1 MKEGAKPQRVVVVG
15 AGMVGVSAALWLQES
30 GHEVTLIDRGAP
42 GRGTSYGNAGIF
54 ATYACIPINAPRRI
68 VDAPS
73 MLLDARS
80 PLSIQWS
87 YLPRFLPWALR
98 FLSACRPGR
107 VRATVRALASILE
120 RAEEGF
126 LPLARRAGIE
136 PLLGPAGAL
145 YVYESEES
153 WRRDRGNRE
162 RRRAHG
168 VAMRDLDPSE
178 VYELEPA
185 LAHVVHRGS
194 YLEDVFYLRNPHRG
208 GGRARPRVRAVGWA
222 SAPGRGEVDRKWP
235 SRTPRGGLLG
245 RAHRRGPGGGRL
257 RRVVH
262 AAPRKARGR
271 HPPRHRAGLSRRV
284 PGGGVPAEP
293 AGGPRRRR
301 ILHDSD
307 GGGTSGG
314 RHRRVRGARRPAP
327 AGPGGSPHRGRP
339 AAPPRP
345 RGAGRELARVPADAA
360 RLAARDRS
368 AALRPAHPVRVRA
381 PAPRHDP
388 RRNHR
393 QAHRGA
399 GGRRRRRRASTSLP
413 SRRTASPDPSL
424 G

>member
-73 MLLDARS
+73 MLLDPRS

-194 YLEDVFYLRNPHRG
+194 YLEDVFYLRSPHRVVDG
-208 GGRARPRVRAVGWA
+208 LARAFVQW
-222 SAPGRGEVDRKWP
+222 
-235 SRTPRGGLLG
+235 
-245 RAHRRGPGGGRL
+245 GGRL
-257 RRVVH
+257 RQAEVRTI
-262 AAPRKARGR
+262 
-271 HPPRHRAGLSRRV
+271 
-284 PGGGVPAEP
+284 GGGVPGLLEVVT
-293 AGGPRRRR
+293 AGER
-301 ILHDSD
+301 ILADRVVVASGAWSTRLLGRLADDIPLDTERGYHVVFPEAASLLNRPVAPVD
-307 GGGTSGG
+307 GGFFMTPMEGGLRAAGTIEF
-314 RHRRVRGARRPAP
+314 
-327 AGPGGSPHRGRP
+327 AGLD
-339 AAPPRP
+339 APPRP
-345 RGAGRELARVPADAA
+345 ARVDALTAAA
-360 RLAARDRS
+360 RRLLPDLGEPAES
-368 AALRPAHPVRVRA
+368 WLGFRPTLPDSL
-381 PAPRHDP
+381 PAIGPLPSDP
-388 RRNHR
+388 RILCAFGH
-393 QAHRGA
+393 QHLGMTL
-399 GGRRRRRRASTSLP
+399 GGITGKLIAELVDGTGPP
-413 SRRTASPDPSL
+413 SVDLAPFRPDRFA
-424 G
+424 

>member
-73 MLLDARS
+73 MLLDPRS

-107 VRATVRALASILE
+107 VRATVRALASILAH
-120 RAEEGF
+120 AEEGF

-153 WRRDRGNRE
+153 WRRDRANRE

-168 VAMRDLDPSE
+168 VATRDLDPSE

-194 YLEDVFYLRNPHRG
+194 YLEDVFYLRNPHRVVDG
-208 GGRARPRVRAVGWA
+208 LARAFVQW
-222 SAPGRGEVDRKWP
+222 
-235 SRTPRGGLLG
+235 
-245 RAHRRGPGGGRL
+245 GGRL
-257 RRVVH
+257 RQGEVRTIGSGVPGLLEVVTAGERILADRVVVASGAWSTRLLGRLADDIPLDTERGYH
-262 AAPRKARGR
+262 VVFPEAASLLNRPVAPIDGGFFMTPMEGGLRAAGTVEF
-271 HPPRHRAGLSRRV
+271 AGL
-284 PGGGVPAEP
+284 
-293 AGGPRRRR
+293 
-301 ILHDSD
+301 D
-307 GGGTSGG
+307 
-314 RHRRVRGARRPAP
+314 
-327 AGPGGSPHRGRP
+327 
-339 AAPPRP
+339 APPRP
-345 RGAGRELARVPADAA
+345 ARVDALTAAA
-360 RLAARDRS
+360 RRLLPDLGEPAES
-368 AALRPAHPVRVRA
+368 WLGFRPTLPDSL
-381 PAPRHDP
+381 PAIGPLPSDP
-388 RRNHR
+388 RILCAFGH
-393 QAHRGA
+393 QHLGMTL
-399 GGRRRRRRASTSLP
+399 GGITGKLIAELVDGTGPP
-413 SRRTASPDPSL
+413 SVALAPFAPDRFA
-424 G
+424 